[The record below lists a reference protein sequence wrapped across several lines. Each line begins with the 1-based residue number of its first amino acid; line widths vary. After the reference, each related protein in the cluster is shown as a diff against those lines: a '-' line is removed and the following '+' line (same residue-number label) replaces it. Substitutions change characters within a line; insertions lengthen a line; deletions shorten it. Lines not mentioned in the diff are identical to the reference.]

1 MSRLFT
7 SFQMSQPK
15 YWSFS
20 FSTSPS
26 NKYSGLISFKMDWFD
41 LLAVQGTLKEHH
53 NSKASIFQPS
63 AFVMIQLSH
72 PYMTTGRTIAL
83 TLLTFVGKVM
93 SLLFNT
99 LSKFVIALTI
109 PVLLPNF
116 IPATGSW
123 LPVSLNVCLGNTE
136 SVNWVYKAVGLRIDF
151 KMLFFQQPMNHF
163 NSFANSTVCQRKLIF
178 DDHGENERL
187 HIWGFPLL

>member
-1 MSRLFT
+1 M
-7 SFQMSQPK
+7 
-15 YWSFS
+15 Y
-20 FSTSPS
+20 
-26 NKYSGLISFKMDWFD
+26 WFD
-41 LLAVQGTLKEHH
+41 LLVVQGTLKECR

-63 AFVMIQLSH
+63 AFVMTQLSH
-72 PYMTTGRTIAL
+72 PYVTAGRTIAL
-83 TLLTFVGKVM
+83 TLLTFAGEVM

-136 SVNWVYKAVGLRIDF
+136 SVN
-151 KMLFFQQPMNHF
+151 
-163 NSFANSTVCQRKLIF
+163 
-178 DDHGENERL
+178 
-187 HIWGFPLL
+187 

>member
-1 MSRLFT
+1 M
-7 SFQMSQPK
+7 
-15 YWSFS
+15 Y
-20 FSTSPS
+20 
-26 NKYSGLISFKMDWFD
+26 WFD
-41 LLAVQGTLKEHH
+41 LLVVQGTLKECR

-63 AFVMIQLSH
+63 AFVMTQLSH
-72 PYMTTGRTIAL
+72 PYVTAGRTIAL
-83 TLLTFVGKVM
+83 TLLTFAGKVM

-151 KMLFFQQPMNHF
+151 KMLFFHQPMNHF
-163 NSFANSTVCQRKLIF
+163 NSFANSAVCQRKLIF
-178 DDHGENERL
+178 DDRGENERL
-187 HIWGFPLL
+187 HVWGFPLL